1 MSKVHESS
9 DRKHAFMEKKNKNK
23 IWSSTNAREKQL
35 NVICKVGQED
45 WRRVKQKKDIVCFT
59 LISSTRLVE
68 LEECII

>member
-1 MSKVHESS
+1 M
-9 DRKHAFMEKKNKNK
+9 KNKNK